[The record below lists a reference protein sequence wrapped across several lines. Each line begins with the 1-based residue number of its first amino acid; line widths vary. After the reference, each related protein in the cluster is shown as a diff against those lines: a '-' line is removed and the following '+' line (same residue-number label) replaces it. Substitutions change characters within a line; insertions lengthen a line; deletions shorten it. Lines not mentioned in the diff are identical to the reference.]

1 MGEGIE
7 ESCFSNSFRQ
17 VLFILANSSSP
28 LVLVTSCT
36 FPSQLRTLWY
46 KLVCAQISSW
56 LAWNSAFLSLLSH
69 LPLIYLLSSFQNFVA
84 FVFSP
89 VLLILVV
96 LCLFVLFFFFSFW
109 WSYWTSEAG
118 ELDVYSVHQLGPDS
132 PRYSSTC
139 FDLVSAS
146 MAPIKVIVFRSL
158 VTSMLSNST
167 SILDTHFIGPLHITW
182 Q

>member
-96 LCLFVLFFFFSFW
+96 LCLFVLFFFFLFLMVLLNFGSRWIRCVFSPSAW
-109 WSYWTSEAG
+109 PRQSPLFFNLLWSG
-118 ELDVYSVHQLGPDS
+118 F
-132 PRYSSTC
+132 C
-139 FDLVSAS
+139 FYGTNKSDC
-146 MAPIKVIVFRSL
+146 I
-158 VTSMLSNST
+158 
-167 SILDTHFIGPLHITW
+167 
-182 Q
+182 